1 MNDVFLHK
9 VLPMRFILYVIF
21 LFGSLS
27 LFSQSDIKN
36 EELKNVVQQIEG
48 DLNKA
53 KIRVDNLC
61 NNPQTAQKASSWY
74 LKAYVYTEFA
84 KSQVFSTKYPGSDE
98 IALSSVKKALE
109 LDNTKQFYSDIL
121 NVMTDLTIT
130 DYNKAIKNYN
140 QAVNAKNNDKFSTA
154 IHYFELY
161 FDCYETLGLDKKFI
175 DDFIKYNK
183 VSLKSINFYYAY
195 ATQTTGQMDK
205 ALATY
210 EKIIDLND
218 NEAAAREKGMPLA
231 YLYYSKL
238 LEQQGNT
245 DKAVAVIKRGV
256 DLFPK
261 QVELIINATS
271 LFNKYKKT
279 DDLVDL
285 LENQNVDKITD
296 LKILFILG
304 QNYRRLSREYEKNGY
319 QSTADQYKQKALK
332 IYQKA
337 ITLNPK
343 DQKNLFKVYYNMG
356 VIYFNQGVQMYK
368 TNYENREGFQAEFNH
383 ALEYLEKAHE
393 IDKTNKRVMN
403 MMMKAYQMT
412 DQTEKA
418 KGIEQEMYGE

>member
-1 MNDVFLHK
+1 
-9 VLPMRFILYVIF
+9 MRLVIYLLFIFFSITSY
-21 LFGSLS
+21 
-27 LFSQSDIKN
+27 SQSDVKN
-36 EELKNVVQQIEG
+36 QELKDAVQQIEG

-61 NNPQTAQKASSWY
+61 NNPQSNQKASSWY

-84 KSQVFSTKYPGSDE
+84 KSLVFTSKYPGSDK
-98 IALSSVKKALE
+98 IALDAIKKALE
-109 LDNTKQFYSDIL
+109 LDKTKQYYSDIL
-121 NVMTDLTIT
+121 NVMMDLTIT
-130 DYNKAIKNYN
+130 AYNKAIKNYN
-140 QAVNAKNNDKFSTA
+140 NAVTSKSNDLFSMA

-161 FDCYETLGLDKKFI
+161 FDCYNTLGVDKKFI

-195 ATQTTGQMDK
+195 ASQTVGQTDK

-218 NEAAAREKGMPLA
+218 NAMAAKEKGMPLA

-238 LEQQGNT
+238 LEQQGDI
-245 DKAVAVIKRGV
+245 DKTTAVIKRGV
-256 DLFPK
+256 TLFPT
-261 QVELIINATS
+261 QSELIINATS

-285 LENQNVDKITD
+285 LESQNIDKITD
-296 LKILFILG
+296 LKILFVLG

-319 QSTADQYKQKALK
+319 QSTADNYKQKTLK

-343 DQKNLFKVYYNMG
+343 DQENLFKVY
-356 VIYFNQGVQMYK
+356 F
-368 TNYENREGFQAEFNH
+368 
-383 ALEYLEKAHE
+383 
-393 IDKTNKRVMN
+393 
-403 MMMKAYQMT
+403 
-412 DQTEKA
+412 
-418 KGIEQEMYGE
+418 

>member
-1 MNDVFLHK
+1 
-9 VLPMRFILYVIF
+9 MRFVFYF
-21 LFGSLS
+21 LFIFSNIA
-27 LFSQSDIKN
+27 LFSQSDVKN
-36 EELKNVVQQIEG
+36 QELKDDVQQIEG

-53 KIRVDNLC
+53 KVRVDNLC

-84 KSQVFSTKYPGSDE
+84 KSQVFTSKYPGSDE
-98 IALSSVKKALE
+98 IALDAVKKALE
-109 LDNTKQFYSDIL
+109 LDKTRQYYSDIL
-121 NVMTDLTIT
+121 NVMMDLTIT

-140 QAVNAKNNDKFSTA
+140 NAVTAKSNDLFTTA

-161 FDCYETLGLDKKFI
+161 FDCYQTLGIDKKFI

-195 ATQTTGQMDK
+195 ATQTVGQTDK
-205 ALATY
+205 AMATY

-218 NEAAAREKGMPLA
+218 NTMTAKEKGMPLA

-238 LEQQGNT
+238 LEQQGNI
-245 DKAVAVIKRGV
+245 DKAAAVIKRGV
-256 DLFPK
+256 TLFPT
-261 QVELIINATS
+261 QPGLIINATS

-285 LENQNVDKITD
+285 LESQNIDKITD
-296 LKILFILG
+296 LKILFVLG

-319 QSTADQYKQKALK
+319 QSTADNYKQKVLQ

-337 ITLNPK
+337 ISLNPK
-343 DQKNLFKVYYNMG
+343 DQKNLFKVYYNMA
-356 VIYFNQGVQMYK
+356 VIYFNQGVEMYK

-383 ALEYLEKAHE
+383 ALEYLVKAHA

-412 DQTEKA
+412 DQTQKA
-418 KGIEQEMYGE
+418 KEIEQEMYGE

>member
-1 MNDVFLHK
+1 MRIR
-9 VLPMRFILYVIF
+9 VLFYLIFIFSNL
-21 LFGSLS
+21 L
-27 LFSQSDIKN
+27 LFSQSDVN
-36 EELKNVVQQIEG
+36 SQELKDALHQIEG

-61 NNPQTAQKASSWY
+61 KSPTTSMKASSWY
-74 LKAYVYTEFA
+74 LKAYVYTEFT

-98 IALSSVKKALE
+98 IALSAIKKSLE
-109 LDNTKQFYSDIL
+109 LDKTKQFYSDIL
-121 NVMTDLTIT
+121 NEMMDLTIT
-130 DYNKAIKNYN
+130 VYNKAIQNYN
-140 QAVNAKNNDKFSTA
+140 QAVNAKNNDKFATA

-161 FDCYETLGLDKKFI
+161 FDCYQTLGVDKKFI

-195 ATQTTGQMDK
+195 ATQTVGQIDK

-210 EKIIDLND
+210 EKIINLSDD
-218 NEAAAREKGMPLA
+218 PAIAKQKGMPLA

-245 DKAVAVIKRGV
+245 DKAVAIIKKGV
-256 DLFPK
+256 KLFPE
-261 QVELIINATS
+261 QIDLIINATS

-279 DDLVDL
+279 DDLVEL
-285 LENQNVDKITD
+285 VEGQNIDKISD
-296 LKILFILG
+296 LKILFVLG
-304 QNYRRLSREYEKNGY
+304 QNYRRLSRQYKENGY
-319 QSTADQYKQKALK
+319 ASTAENYKKKAIR

-337 ITLNPK
+337 IALNPK
-343 DQKNLFKVYYNMG
+343 EKENLFKVYYNMA
-356 VIYFNQGVQMYK
+356 VIYFNQAVGMYK

-383 ALEYLEKAHE
+383 ALEYLVKAYE

-403 MMMKAYQMT
+403 MMMKSYQMT

-418 KGIEQEMYGE
+418 KIIEQKMYGE